1 MRKGSKKDFKT
12 EVFAGFNLDDFK
24 EGFSQ
29 LPHEWLNEICVH
41 VDNIAEI
48 KVIFYVFRHTV
59 GFQET
64 EQHKHITIDEF
75 MNGRYRSDGS
85 RMDNGTGL
93 SEMSVR
99 NGLKSAIKHGY
110 LVHKENRS
118 DMARIYKSY
127 RLKLD
132 GFD

>member
-1 MRKGSKKDFKT
+1 MRKGSKKDPKN
-12 EVFAGFNLDDFK
+12 EVFSGFDLDDFK
-24 EGFSQ
+24 EGFTQ
-29 LPHEWLNEICVH
+29 FPHKWLDAVCSR

-48 KVIFYVFRHTV
+48 KVILYVIRHTV
-59 GFQET
+59 GYQET
-64 EQHKHITIDEF
+64 EQYKHITIDEF
-75 MNGRYRSDGS
+75 MYGRFKSDNT

-110 LVHKENRS
+110 LVDKENRS

-127 RLKLD
+127 RLKLAY
-132 GFD
+132 FD

>member
-1 MRKGSKKDFKT
+1 MRKGSKKDPKN
-12 EVFAGFNLDDFK
+12 EVFTGFDLDD
-24 EGFSQ
+24 EELGFSK
-29 LPHEWLNEICVH
+29 LPHTWLNEVCSR
-41 VDNIAEI
+41 VDNIAEL
-48 KVIFYVFRHTV
+48 KVILYVFRHTV

-75 MNGRYRSDGS
+75 MNGRYKSDGS
-85 RMDNGTGL
+85 RMDDGTGL

-110 LVHKENRS
+110 LVDKENRS

-127 RLKLD
+127 RLKLSS
-132 GFD
+132 FD